1 MPTDEHTGLPNFM
14 IVCVTI
20 FCSYDRQ
27 SLVSFVLFTIHLAR
41 FYDWF
46 SLFMLLNVFIYFG
59 NADITV

>member
-41 FYDWF
+41 FYD
-46 SLFMLLNVFIYFG
+46 
-59 NADITV
+59 